1 MIEIRFN
8 RSMVTSQRLVQAFSS
23 GIQQPMTEPASASP
37 SSVAGAGRERLSSS
51 SKKTWFRT
59 REGRRYGWELALI
72 ITVKVALLIVL
83 WFVFIKPWPRAATEP
98 ATVVHQF
105 YVPASAAVSHD

>member
-1 MIEIRFN
+1 
-8 RSMVTSQRLVQAFSS
+8 
-23 GIQQPMTEPASASP
+23 MTEPASASP

-72 ITVKVALLIVL
+72 IAVKAALLVVL
-83 WFVFIKPWPRAATEP
+83 WFVFIKPWPRAATAP
-98 ATVVHQF
+98 DTVVHRL
-105 YVPASAAVSHD
+105 YAPASAAASHD